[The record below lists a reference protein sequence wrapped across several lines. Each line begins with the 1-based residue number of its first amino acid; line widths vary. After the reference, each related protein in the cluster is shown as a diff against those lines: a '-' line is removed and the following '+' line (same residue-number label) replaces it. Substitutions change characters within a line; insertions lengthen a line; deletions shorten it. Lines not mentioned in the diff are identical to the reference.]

1 MAIARNRKRPVYARR
16 LTGARWFNARGLGSD
31 LPTDAD
37 GIGVEWFMQ
46 LTACDVHGIEP
57 VRDRDVI
64 LTLTVP
70 EVAQILGAIPPSWI
84 DEFGSTQDIAA
95 LRRVRAIL
103 ARKDHRVI
111 TG

>member
-1 MAIARNRKRPVYARR
+1 MYHAPA
-16 LTGARWFNARGLGSD
+16 LGSD
-31 LPTDAD
+31 LPD
-37 GIGVEWFMQ
+37 EWFLQ

-70 EVAQILGAIPPSWI
+70 EMAQILGAIPASWV
-84 DEFGSTQDIAA
+84 ETFGEGRDIAA

-103 ARKDHRVI
+103 ARIDPRV
-111 TG
+111 TAG

>member
-1 MAIARNRKRPVYARR
+1 MAIHRNRKRPLYARR
-16 LTGARWFNARGLGSD
+16 LTGARFYNARGLGGD

-37 GIGVEWFMQ
+37 GIGVEWFAQ
-46 LTACDVHGIEP
+46 LQACDVHGIEP
-57 VRDRDVI
+57 VRDRDII

-70 EVAQILGAIPPSWI
+70 ELAQILGAIPVSWL
-84 DEFGSTQDIAA
+84 DGQQDVNAM
-95 LRRVRAIL
+95 RRMRAIL